1 MILHGTFNF
10 RQSLYSYSTESVVL
24 RKKTI
29 NKKKIH
35 KEPKDKQYEVVK
47 LGSIHSDPDYQRAVS
62 SFFEAILHSTLY
74 DQHKNMSQREMKQI
88 FEMD

>member
-35 KEPKDKQYEVVK
+35 KEPKDKQYEICS
-47 LGSIHSDPDYQRAVS
+47 LLSMRNID
-62 SFFEAILHSTLY
+62 F
-74 DQHKNMSQREMKQI
+74 
-88 FEMD
+88 

>member
-35 KEPKDKQYEVVK
+35 KEPKDKQYEICS
-47 LGSIHSDPDYQRAVS
+47 L
-62 SFFEAILHSTLY
+62 
-74 DQHKNMSQREMKQI
+74 
-88 FEMD
+88 

>member
-35 KEPKDKQYEVVK
+35 KEPKDKQYEICSLLYISLVIFFYILPAHK
-47 LGSIHSDPDYQRAVS
+47 IKSRKNWFHSLGSRLPKSCVQ
-62 SFFEAILHSTLY
+62 LL
-74 DQHKNMSQREMKQI
+74 
-88 FEMD
+88 